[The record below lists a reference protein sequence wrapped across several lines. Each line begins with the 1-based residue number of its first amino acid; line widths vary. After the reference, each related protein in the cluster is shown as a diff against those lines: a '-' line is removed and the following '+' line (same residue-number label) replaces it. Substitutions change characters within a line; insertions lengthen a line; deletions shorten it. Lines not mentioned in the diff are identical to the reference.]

1 MILLI
6 LVGLILGGLFLKY
19 FKRIDTA
26 LFGKTTENYEP
37 FGLVTVLIC
46 MLSGALIGGAAFL
59 NEIFNAHWPIKS
71 IETCSAMITISAL
84 SYAVYAAIARMGS
97 LLARIGKTFFMLFS
111 CAIGMLVGALGSVV
125 AIVLVIL
132 VLLLYIVGGM
142 LTSKSD
148 SRTAYN
154 QEADELNWER
164 EQMKGRMGRS
174 NVSKEEVFDLGNR
187 IRQHNQRSGKDL
199 LG

>member
-1 MILLI
+1 MTLLLI
-6 LVGLILGGLFLKY
+6 LVGLVLGGLFLKY

-46 MLSGALIGGAAFL
+46 MLSGAVIGGGTFL
-59 NEIFNAHWPIKS
+59 NKAFDVDWPIKS
-71 IETCSAMITISAL
+71 IETYSAMITISAL
-84 SYAVYAAIARMGS
+84 SYAVYAAIAKMEGVF
-97 LLARIGKTFFMLFS
+97 ARIGKIFFMVFS
-111 CAIGMLVGALGSVV
+111 CAIGMFVGALGSVV

-132 VLLLYIVGGM
+132 FLLLYIVGGM
-142 LTSKSD
+142 LTSKTD
-148 SRTAYN
+148 SRAAYK

-164 EQMKGRMGRS
+164 EQMMGRS
-174 NVSKEEVFDLGNR
+174 HVSEEEAFDLRNR
-187 IRQHNQRSGKDL
+187 IRQHNQRSGKNL

>member
-1 MILLI
+1 M
-6 LVGLILGGLFLKY
+6 
-19 FKRIDTA
+19 
-26 LFGKTTENYEP
+26 
-37 FGLVTVLIC
+37 LIC
-46 MLSGALIGGAAFL
+46 MFSGALIGGGAFL
-59 NEIFNAHWPIKS
+59 NEIFDAHWPIKS

-84 SYAVYAAIARMGS
+84 SYAVYAAIAKMES
-97 LLARIGKTFFMLFS
+97 LLARIGKTFFMIFS
-111 CAIGMLVGALGSVV
+111 CAVGMLVGALGSVV

-164 EQMKGRMGRS
+164 EQMMCRIGRS